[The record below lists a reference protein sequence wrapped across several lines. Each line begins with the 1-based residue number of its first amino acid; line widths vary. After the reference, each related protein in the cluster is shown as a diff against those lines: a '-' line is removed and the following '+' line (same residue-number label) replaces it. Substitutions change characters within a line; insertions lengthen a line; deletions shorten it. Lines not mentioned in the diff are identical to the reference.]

1 MVRSQVYL
9 TQYEK
14 RSLEAIAAASG
25 KKQSELIREAI
36 DNFISNVKK
45 RSEKDILNEL
55 SGVWADREDTFNS
68 ENLRESWER
77 NH

>member
-1 MVRSQVYL
+1 MIRSQVYL

-14 RSLEAIAAASG
+14 KSLESIAESTG

-36 DNFISNVKK
+36 DNFIAKVKN
-45 RSEKDILNEL
+45 RSKKDIFNDL
-55 SGVWADREDTFNS
+55 SGVWADREDTFNA

-77 NH
+77 NQ